1 MIPVPERAGAVR
13 LPIRN
18 DTDLTMV
25 RQEVRSL
32 ARELG
37 FGLVEQTKLVTAAS
51 ELARNTLLHGG
62 GGEAEIRA
70 LDGPDGPGLRVVFT
84 DSGPGIPD
92 VRLALEDGFSTAE
105 GLGMGLGG
113 ARRLVQE
120 FEIENPAEGGVRITI
135 ASWVASLPTRY
146 GM

>member
-1 MIPVPERAGAVR
+1 
-13 LPIRN
+13 
-18 DTDLTMV
+18 MV